1 MPATR
6 RFITF
11 PLVTL
16 VMAFLADSAVYADS
30 EADTRKQL
38 FENQRNLIMLRKEKE
53 NYTEALQGAEA
64 RRELSIETETID
76 AEILDLKDSIEIAK
90 TLIKNAS
97 ELVARQRRL
106 LATLEKGAP
115 PSALDIALNKALK
128 SNLSELLK
136 NLSSNEAA
144 RKDIAQLKILLKQQT
159 RLDVNSSSNSYSVAL
174 AQEKKL
180 AEDELL
186 RLLVLS
192 SDGNADEAADKT
204 ITISGTTENNLYSE
218 ENILNYLGYKQ
229 YHMETTVYSGNMT
242 FTVDDRPWKLDV
254 PEKDNQA
261 IYVVIYDTAKEEPRL
276 VMFNK
281 SLLLE

>member
-1 MPATR
+1 MSATR

-53 NYTEALQGAEA
+53 NYTKALQGAEA
-64 RRELSIETETID
+64 QRELSIETETMD
-76 AEILDLKDSIEIAK
+76 ADILDLKDSIEIAK

-115 PSALDIALNKALK
+115 PCALDIALNKALK

-159 RLDVNSSSNSYSVAL
+159 RLDVNSSNNSYSVAL

-204 ITISGTTENNLYSE
+204 ITISGTTENSLYSE

-229 YHMETTVYSGNMT
+229 YHMEATVYSGNMT
-242 FTVDDRPWKLDV
+242 FTVDGHPWELDV

>member
-6 RFITF
+6 RFLTF

-16 VMAFLADSAVYADS
+16 AMAFLADSAVYADS

-64 RRELSIETETID
+64 RRELSIETETIN

>member
-6 RFITF
+6 RFLTF

-16 VMAFLADSAVYADS
+16 AMAFLADSAVYADS